1 MKIPQFFT
9 PYTTPLRL
17 PALATYRS
25 SMQFK
30 IPQNVQMEDKIVGPL
45 TLKQLIIVGAGGGF
59 AYFIYVSLSKAWV
72 IHVAILGAAPV
83 ALLTLAIAFLKI
95 HGLTFIQYV
104 LAAIEFYF
112 TPRQQVWEQGGGEV
126 FLSITSPTPKNT
138 NEKKQ
143 EQQQK
148 APMKDVA
155 TLETLAKSLDS
166 YSQMLSHK

>member
-1 MKIPQFFT
+1 
-9 PYTTPLRL
+9 
-17 PALATYRS
+17 
-25 SMQFK
+25 MQFK
-30 IPQNVQMEDKIVGPL
+30 IPQNVQLEDKIVGPV
-45 TLKQLIIVGAGGGF
+45 TLRQLVILGAGGGM
-59 AYFIYVSLSKAWV
+59 AYFIYVTLAKAWV
-72 IHVAILGAAPV
+72 IHVAVLGAAPI

-104 LAAIEFYF
+104 LAAAEFYIN
-112 TPRQQVWEQGGGEV
+112 PKKQIWEQGGGEV
-126 FLSITSPTPKNT
+126 FLSVTTPAPKST
-138 NEKKQ
+138 IEKKQ

>member
-1 MKIPQFFT
+1 
-9 PYTTPLRL
+9 
-17 PALATYRS
+17 
-25 SMQFK
+25 MQFK
-30 IPQNVQMEDKIVGPL
+30 IPQNVQLEDKIIGPV
-45 TLKQLIIVGAGGGF
+45 TLRQLIIIGVGGGM
-59 AYFIYVSLSKAWV
+59 AYFIYVTLAK
-72 IHVAILGAAPV
+72 IYILQVAVLAAAPL

-104 LAAIEFYF
+104 LAALEFYIN
-112 TPRQQVWEQGGGEV
+112 PKKQIWDQGGGEV
-126 FLSITSPTPKNT
+126 FLSITTPAQKNT

>member
-1 MKIPQFFT
+1 
-9 PYTTPLRL
+9 
-17 PALATYRS
+17 
-25 SMQFK
+25 MQFK

-45 TLKQLIIVGAGGGF
+45 TLKQLMIVGAGGGV
-59 AYFIYVSLSKAWV
+59 AYFIYVTVSKLY
-72 IHVAILGAAPV
+72 ILQFAIVCAAPI

-104 LAAIEFYF
+104 LAALEFYIN
-112 TPRQQVWEQGGGEV
+112 PKKQIWEQGGGEV
-126 FLSITSPTPKNT
+126 FLSITTPAPKNT